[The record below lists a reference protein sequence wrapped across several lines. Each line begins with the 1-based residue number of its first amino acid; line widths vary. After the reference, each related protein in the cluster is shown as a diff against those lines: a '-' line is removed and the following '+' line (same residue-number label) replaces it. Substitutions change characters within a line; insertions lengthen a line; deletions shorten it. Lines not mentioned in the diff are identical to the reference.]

1 MIKVLLV
8 EDEAPIQE
16 MVSFTLSMRDIEVKC
31 VSDVSSALVALA
43 DSNSNFSCII
53 IDWMLPDKS
62 GISLVKKIRSGADD
76 FLKKLPIIMLTAKA
90 DERNKLKGFEVGVDD
105 YITKP
110 FSPKELHA
118 RILALLNRSDML
130 KAKDQSNN
138 IINIKDLSIDL
149 NTCEV
154 KVKDNIIALGPIEY
168 KLLVYLVKNKNIVC
182 SRDTLL
188 QKVWD
193 DKPTLTNRTVDVHIR
208 RVRSALEN
216 TEYADYIQTL
226 RSFGYCFKVKS

>member
-43 DSNSNFSCII
+43 DSSLNFSCII

-62 GISLVKKIRSGADD
+62 GISLVKRIRSDD
-76 FLKKLPIIMLTAKA
+76 SLKKLPIIMLTAKA
-90 DERNKLKGFEVGVDD
+90 DEKNKLKGFEVGVDD

-138 IINIKDLSIDL
+138 IINIKELSIDL
-149 NTCEV
+149 NNCEV

-168 KLLVYLVKNKNIVC
+168 RLLVYLVQNKNTVC
-182 SRDTLL
+182 SREKLL

-208 RVRSALEN
+208 RVRFALEN
-216 TEYADYIQTL
+216 TEYADYIQTI